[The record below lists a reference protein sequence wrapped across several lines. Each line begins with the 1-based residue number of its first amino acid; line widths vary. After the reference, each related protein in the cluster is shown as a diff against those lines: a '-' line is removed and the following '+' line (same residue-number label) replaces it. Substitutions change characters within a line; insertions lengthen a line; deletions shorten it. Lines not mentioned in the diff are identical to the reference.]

1 MSDCVRRLRAAVLV
15 RLSEA
20 VGFFSMALACVLL
33 AGCAGGTPPPLTADQ
48 TSPPRVEPA
57 TARAA
62 TAQPG
67 TWANAA
73 VTADPAVLQRR
84 RQIIAENVEV
94 SSAYRTIVWVQLINA
109 KLAGPFEWGGRTI
122 YCASAQLWSAIGTVR
137 TTVIRVERSSDG
149 SERLTGATGG
159 LFECTNANYG
169 PFPELEEARA
179 KRRKRLGLD

>member
-1 MSDCVRRLRAAVLV
+1 MWSSIALV
-15 RLSEA
+15 
-20 VGFFSMALACVLL
+20 CTLL
-33 AGCAGGTPPPLTADQ
+33 VGCAGGSSRPLTADQ
-48 TSPPRVEPA
+48 TSPPKAEPA
-57 TARAA
+57 AAQAA
-62 TAQPG
+62 TAQPVA
-67 TWANAA
+67 WSNAA
-73 VTADPAVLQRR
+73 VAADPAVLQRR

-109 KLAGPFEWGGRTI
+109 KLAGPFEWGGQTI
-122 YCASAQLWSAIGTVR
+122 YCASAQLWSAIGVVR
-137 TTVIRVERSSDG
+137 VTVIRVERSSDG